1 MNEAYELLQEYA
13 MGGKAKFILGRILA
27 KYLSEKM
34 ALYICSDFTHEL
46 MTEKAEALLEAREK
60 KGEE

>member
-1 MNEAYELLQEYA
+1 

>member
-1 MNEAYELLQEYA
+1 MNEAKDLREYD
-13 MGGKAKFILGRILA
+13 MGEKAKAILGRILV
-27 KYLSEKM
+27 KYLSEEM